1 MTLAHADPPAQTA
14 LHRMRPSPFDVP
26 PQKEPIMNIAP
37 HLTPSIA
44 AGAVL
49 AAAMLVLLG
58 ADDAADQ
65 AAPIRA
71 LARAQGL
78 VERQGRVSALGGEQ
92 RTWRAATSGPARVAD
107 ASTTTPAR
115 R

>member
-1 MTLAHADPPAQTA
+1 MTLAYADPPAQTA
-14 LHRMRPSPFDVP
+14 LHRIRPSSFDVS

-58 ADDAADQ
+58 ADDNADQ
-65 AAPIRA
+65 AALIR
-71 LARAQGL
+71 ARAQGL
-78 VERQGRVSALGGEQ
+78 VERQGRVSAVAGME
-92 RTWRAATSGPARVAD
+92 RSWRAAPSGRARVAD
-107 ASTTTPAR
+107 ATTTRPAR